1 MAIPTLNN
9 YAMPSQWKANKV
21 NWTLEPKR
29 AALLIHDMQE
39 YFTAFY
45 GENSPLIA
53 ALTER
58 LVAVRKQCKALGIPV
73 FYTAQPKDQ
82 SPEDRALLN
91 DMWGPGLNK
100 SPELQQVVAALRPEP
115 DDTVLV
121 KWRYSAFQR
130 SELEQMLK
138 DLGRDQLIIGGIY
151 GHIGCMMTA
160 CDAFMR
166 DIQPFF
172 LADGVADF
180 SLADHQMALDYVAT
194 RCGKVIPCEEV
205 LALAPASASAAQNNP
220 LSTNPLLTNPLLTYE
235 GLKARLLSHID
246 EEEGEFDPDE
256 NLIDYGL
263 DSVRIM
269 SLLTEWRAAGVELGF
284 VDLAKLPTLN
294 GWWRLI
300 EAKLAEQK
308 KLEVVQ

>member
-21 NWTLEPKR
+21 DWSLEPKR

-58 LVAVRKQCKALGIPV
+58 LAAVRKQCKALGIPV

-82 SPEDRALLN
+82 SPEDRALLS

-100 SPELQQVVAALRPEP
+100 RPEQQQVVAALRPER

-138 DLGRDQLIIGGIY
+138 ALGRDQLIIGGIY

-205 LALAPASASAAQNNP
+205 LALAPASASATQSNS
-220 LSTNPLLTNPLLTYE
+220 LSANPLLTYE

-246 EEEGEFDPDE
+246 EDEGEFDPDE

-269 SLLTEWRAAGVELGF
+269 ALLTEWRAAGVELGF

-300 EAKLAEQK
+300 EARLAAQA
-308 KLEVVQ
+308 LEVTP

>member
-21 NWTLEPKR
+21 DWTLDPKR

-45 GENSPLIA
+45 GEDSPLIA
-53 ALTER
+53 ALTEQ

-100 SPELQQVVAALRPEP
+100 SPELQQVVAALRPVP

-138 DLGRDQLIIGGIY
+138 ELGRDQLIIGGIY

-180 SLADHQMALDYVAT
+180 SLTDHQMALDYVAT

-205 LALAPASASAAQNNP
+205 LALAPAST
-220 LSTNPLLTNPLLTYE
+220 STTKTNSLLTYE

-246 EEEGEFDPDE
+246 EDEGEFDPDE

-269 SLLTEWRAAGVELGF
+269 ALLTEWRAAGVELGF

-300 EAKLAEQK
+300 DAKLAEQK
-308 KLEVVQ
+308 NLEVVQ

>member
-21 NWTLEPKR
+21 NWTLNPKR

-58 LVAVRKQCKALGIPV
+58 LAAVRKQCKALGIPV

-100 SPELQQVVAALRPEP
+100 SPELQQVVAGLRPER

-172 LADGVADF
+172 LADGIADF

-194 RCGKVIPCEEV
+194 RSGKVIPCEEV
-205 LALAPASASAAQNNP
+205 LALAPASTFAVQ
-220 LSTNPLLTNPLLTYE
+220 TNPLLTYE

-246 EEEGEFDPDE
+246 EDEGEFDPDE

-300 EAKLAEQK
+300 EAKLAAQA
-308 KLEVVQ
+308 LEVTP

>member
-21 NWTLEPKR
+21 SWTLEPKR

-45 GENSPLIA
+45 GENSPLIRD
-53 ALTER
+53 LTER
-58 LVAVRKQCKALGIPV
+58 LAAVRSHCKALGIPV
-73 FYTAQPKDQ
+73 YYTAQPKDQ

-100 SPELQQVVAALRPEP
+100 SPELQQVVTPLRPQS
-115 DDTVLV
+115 DDVVLV

-138 DLGRDQLIIGGIY
+138 EQGRDQLIIGGIY

-172 LADGVADF
+172 LADGIADF

-194 RCGKVIPCEEV
+194 RCGKVVPCEEV
-205 LALAPASASAAQNNP
+205 LAIAPAVKAAQAEEQ
-220 LSTNPLLTNPLLTYE
+220 NPLLSYE

-246 EEEGEFDPDE
+246 EEEGEFDADE

-284 VDLAKLPTLN
+284 VDLAKTPTLN
-294 GWWRLI
+294 GWWRLV

-308 KLEVVQ
+308 VLEVAQ

>member
-21 NWTLEPKR
+21 NWSLEPKR

-58 LVAVRKQCKALGIPV
+58 LAAVRKQCKALGIPV

-100 SPELQQVVAALRPEP
+100 RPEQQQVVAALRPER

-138 DLGRDQLIIGGIY
+138 ALGRDQLIIGGIY

-205 LALAPASASAAQNNP
+205 LTLAPASASAAQP
-220 LSTNPLLTNPLLTYE
+220 TNPLLTNPLLTYE

-246 EEEGEFDPDE
+246 EDEGEFDPDE

-269 SLLTEWRAAGVELGF
+269 ALLTEWRAAGVELGF

-300 EAKLAEQK
+300 EARLAAQA
-308 KLEVVQ
+308 LEVTP

>member
-21 NWTLEPKR
+21 DWTLDPKR

-58 LVAVRKQCKALGIPV
+58 LAAVRKQCKALGIPV

-100 SPELQQVVAALRPEP
+100 RPEQQQVVAALRPER

-130 SELEQMLK
+130 SELEQMLESQ
-138 DLGRDQLIIGGIY
+138 GRDQLIIGGIY

-205 LALAPASASAAQNNP
+205 LALAPASASAALP
-220 LSTNPLLTNPLLTYE
+220 TNPLLTYE

-269 SLLTEWRAAGVELGF
+269 ALLTEWRAAGVELGF

-300 EAKLAEQK
+300 EARLAAQA
-308 KLEVVQ
+308 LEVTP

>member
-21 NWTLEPKR
+21 NWTLNPKR

-45 GENSPLIA
+45 GENSPLIQ

-58 LVAVRKQCKALGIPV
+58 LAAVRKQCKALGIPV
-73 FYTAQPKDQ
+73 YYTAQPKDQ

-100 SPELQQVVAALRPEP
+100 SPELQQVVAGLRPER

-172 LADGVADF
+172 LADGIADF

-205 LALAPASASAAQNNP
+205 LALAPASTFAVQ
-220 LSTNPLLTNPLLTYE
+220 TNPLLTYE

-246 EEEGEFDPDE
+246 EDEGEFDPDE

-300 EAKLAEQK
+300 EAKLAAQA
-308 KLEVVQ
+308 LEVTP

>member
-21 NWTLEPKR
+21 NWTLDPKR

-58 LVAVRKQCKALGIPV
+58 LAAVRKQCKALGIPV

-100 SPELQQVVAALRPEP
+100 RPEQQQVVAALRPER

-138 DLGRDQLIIGGIY
+138 ELGRDQLIIGGIY

-205 LALAPASASAAQNNP
+205 LALAPASASAAQ
-220 LSTNPLLTNPLLTYE
+220 SNPLLTNPLLTYE

-246 EEEGEFDPDE
+246 EDEGEFDPDE

-269 SLLTEWRAAGVELGF
+269 ALLTEWRAAGVELGF

-300 EAKLAEQK
+300 EAKLAAQA
-308 KLEVVQ
+308 LEVTP

>member
-21 NWTLEPKR
+21 NWTLDPKR

-45 GENSPLIA
+45 GENSPLIQ

-58 LVAVRKQCKALGIPV
+58 LAAVRKQCKALGIPV
-73 FYTAQPKDQ
+73 YYTAQLKDQ

-100 SPELQQVVAALRPEP
+100 SPELQQVVAGLRPER

-138 DLGRDQLIIGGIY
+138 AQGRDQLIIGGIY

-172 LADGVADF
+172 LADGIADF

-205 LALAPASASAAQNNP
+205 LALAPASVQ
-220 LSTNPLLTNPLLTYE
+220 THPLLTYE

-300 EAKLAEQK
+300 EKKLAEQK
-308 KLEVVQ
+308 TLEVVQ

>member
-21 NWTLEPKR
+21 NWSLEPKR

-45 GENSPLIA
+45 GENSQLIA

-58 LVAVRKQCKALGIPV
+58 LAAVRKQCKALGIPV

-100 SPELQQVVAALRPEP
+100 RPEQQQVVAALRPER

-138 DLGRDQLIIGGIY
+138 ELGRDQLIIGGIY

-205 LALAPASASAAQNNP
+205 LALAPVAASAAQANP
-220 LSTNPLLTNPLLTYE
+220 LSTNPLLTYE

-246 EEEGEFDPDE
+246 EDEGEFDPDE

-269 SLLTEWRAAGVELGF
+269 ALLTEWRAAGVELGF

-300 EAKLAEQK
+300 EARLAAQA
-308 KLEVVQ
+308 LEVTP

>member
-21 NWTLEPKR
+21 NWSLDPKR

-53 ALTER
+53 ALTEQ
-58 LVAVRKQCKALGIPV
+58 LAAVRKQCKALGIPV

-100 SPELQQVVAALRPEP
+100 RPEQQLVVAALRPER

-138 DLGRDQLIIGGIY
+138 ALGRDQLIIGGIY

-205 LALAPASASAAQNNP
+205 LALAPASASASQT
-220 LSTNPLLTNPLLTYE
+220 SLLPTNPLLTYE

-246 EEEGEFDPDE
+246 EDEGEFDPDE

-269 SLLTEWRAAGVELGF
+269 ALLTEWRAAGVELGF

-300 EAKLAEQK
+300 EARLAAQA
-308 KLEVVQ
+308 LEVTP

>member
-21 NWTLEPKR
+21 DWTLEPKR

-45 GENSPLIA
+45 GENSPLIE
-53 ALTER
+53 ALTEQ
-58 LVAVRKQCKALGIPV
+58 LAAVRKQCKALGIPV

-82 SPEDRALLN
+82 SPEDRALLS

-100 SPELQQVVAALRPEP
+100 RPEQQQVVAALRPER

-138 DLGRDQLIIGGIY
+138 ALGRDQLIIGGIY

-205 LALAPASASAAQNNP
+205 LALAPASASAAQTSQLP
-220 LSTNPLLTNPLLTYE
+220 TNPLLTYE

-246 EEEGEFDPDE
+246 EDEGEFDPDE

-269 SLLTEWRAAGVELGF
+269 ALLTEWRAAGVELGF

-300 EAKLAEQK
+300 EARLAAQA
-308 KLEVVQ
+308 LEVTP

>member
-21 NWTLEPKR
+21 NWSLDPKR

-58 LVAVRKQCKALGIPV
+58 LAAVRKQCKALGIPV

-100 SPELQQVVAALRPEP
+100 RPEQQQVVAALRPER

-138 DLGRDQLIIGGIY
+138 ALGRDQLIIGGIY

-205 LALAPASASAAQNNP
+205 LALAPASVSAAQ
-220 LSTNPLLTNPLLTYE
+220 TNPLLTYE

-269 SLLTEWRAAGVELGF
+269 ALLTEWRAAGVELGF

-300 EAKLAEQK
+300 EAKLAAQA
-308 KLEVVQ
+308 LEVTP

>member
-21 NWTLEPKR
+21 DWTLNPKR

-45 GENSPLIA
+45 GENSPLIQ

-58 LVAVRKQCKALGIPV
+58 LAAVRKQCKALGIPV

-205 LALAPASASAAQNNP
+205 LALAPASASAAQ
-220 LSTNPLLTNPLLTYE
+220 SNPLLTNPLLTYE

-246 EEEGEFDPDE
+246 EDEGEFDPDE

-269 SLLTEWRAAGVELGF
+269 ALLTEWRAAGVELGF

-300 EAKLAEQK
+300 DAKLAEQK
-308 KLEVVQ
+308 NLEVVQ

>member
-21 NWTLEPKR
+21 NWSLDPKR

-53 ALTER
+53 VLTER
-58 LVAVRKQCKALGIPV
+58 LAAVRKQCKALGIPV

-100 SPELQQVVAALRPEP
+100 RPEQQQVVAALRPER

-138 DLGRDQLIIGGIY
+138 ELGRDQLIIGGIY

-205 LALAPASASAAQNNP
+205 LALAPVAASATQSNSLSA
-220 LSTNPLLTNPLLTYE
+220 NPLLTYE

-246 EEEGEFDPDE
+246 EDEGEFDPDE

-269 SLLTEWRAAGVELGF
+269 ALLTEWRAAGVELGF

-300 EAKLAEQK
+300 EAKLAARA
-308 KLEVVQ
+308 LEVTP

>member
-21 NWTLEPKR
+21 NWSLEPKR

-58 LVAVRKQCKALGIPV
+58 LAAVRKQCKALGIPV

-100 SPELQQVVAALRPEP
+100 RPEQQQVVAALRPER

-138 DLGRDQLIIGGIY
+138 ELGRDQLIIGGIY

-205 LALAPASASAAQNNP
+205 LALAPASASVAQP
-220 LSTNPLLTNPLLTYE
+220 TNPLLTNPLLTYE

-246 EEEGEFDPDE
+246 EDEGEFDPDE

-269 SLLTEWRAAGVELGF
+269 ALLTEWRAAGVELGF

-300 EAKLAEQK
+300 EARLAAQA
-308 KLEVVQ
+308 LEVTP

>member
-21 NWTLEPKR
+21 NWSLDPKR

-53 ALTER
+53 ALTEH
-58 LVAVRKQCKALGIPV
+58 LAAVRKQCKALGIPV

-100 SPELQQVVAALRPEP
+100 RPEQQQVVAALRPER

-138 DLGRDQLIIGGIY
+138 ALGRDQLIIGGIY

-205 LALAPASASAAQNNP
+205 LALAPASASAAQ
-220 LSTNPLLTNPLLTYE
+220 SSPLLTNPLLTYE

-246 EEEGEFDPDE
+246 EDEGEFDPDE

-269 SLLTEWRAAGVELGF
+269 ALLTEWRAAGVELGF

-300 EAKLAEQK
+300 EAKLAAQA
-308 KLEVVQ
+308 LEVTP

>member
-21 NWTLEPKR
+21 NWTLNPKR

-45 GENSPLIA
+45 GEDSPLIQ

-58 LVAVRKQCKALGIPV
+58 LAAVRKQCKALGIPV

-100 SPELQQVVAALRPEP
+100 SPELQQVVAGLRPER

-172 LADGVADF
+172 LADGIADF

-205 LALAPASASAAQNNP
+205 LSLAPASVQ
-220 LSTNPLLTNPLLTYE
+220 THPLLTYE

-300 EAKLAEQK
+300 EAKLAAQA
-308 KLEVVQ
+308 LEVTP

>member
-21 NWTLEPKR
+21 DWSLDPKR

-45 GENSPLIA
+45 GENSPLIQ

-58 LVAVRKQCKALGIPV
+58 LAAVRKQCKALGIPV
-73 FYTAQPKDQ
+73 YYTAQPKDQ

-100 SPELQQVVAALRPEP
+100 SPELQQVVAGLRPER

-172 LADGVADF
+172 LADGIADF

-205 LALAPASASAAQNNP
+205 LALAPASVQ
-220 LSTNPLLTNPLLTYE
+220 THPLLTYE

-246 EEEGEFDPDE
+246 EDEGEFDPDE

-300 EAKLAEQK
+300 EAKLAAQA
-308 KLEVVQ
+308 LEVTP

>member
-21 NWTLEPKR
+21 NWTLNPKR
-29 AALLIHDMQE
+29 TALLIHDMQE

-45 GENSPLIA
+45 GENSPLIQ

-58 LVAVRKQCKALGIPV
+58 LAAVRKQCKALGIPV

-82 SPEDRALLN
+82 APEDRALLN

-100 SPELQQVVAALRPEP
+100 SPELQQVVAGLRPER
-115 DDTVLV
+115 DDIVLV

-138 DLGRDQLIIGGIY
+138 AQGRDQLIIGGIY

-172 LADGVADF
+172 LADGIADF

-194 RCGKVIPCEEV
+194 RCGKVILCEEV
-205 LALAPASASAAQNNP
+205 LALASVSASQ
-220 LSTNPLLTNPLLTYE
+220 TNPLLTYE

-300 EAKLAEQK
+300 EAKLAAQA
-308 KLEVVQ
+308 LEVTP

>member
-21 NWTLEPKR
+21 NWTLNPKR

-45 GENSPLIA
+45 GEDSPLIQ

-58 LVAVRKQCKALGIPV
+58 LAAVRKQCKALGIPV
-73 FYTAQPKDQ
+73 YYTAQPKDQ

-91 DMWGPGLNK
+91 DIWGPGLNK
-100 SPELQQVVAALRPEP
+100 SPELQQVVAGLRPER

-172 LADGVADF
+172 LADGIADF

-205 LALAPASASAAQNNP
+205 LALAPASASQ
-220 LSTNPLLTNPLLTYE
+220 TNPLLTYE

-246 EEEGEFDPDE
+246 EDEGEFDPDE

-300 EAKLAEQK
+300 EAKLAAQA
-308 KLEVVQ
+308 LEVTP

>member
-21 NWTLEPKR
+21 NWTLNPKR

-45 GENSPLIA
+45 GENSPLIQ

-58 LVAVRKQCKALGIPV
+58 LAAVRKQCKALGIPV
-73 FYTAQPKDQ
+73 YYTAQPKDQ

-100 SPELQQVVAALRPEP
+100 SPELQQVVAGLRPER

-172 LADGVADF
+172 LADGIADF

-205 LALAPASASAAQNNP
+205 LALAPASVQ
-220 LSTNPLLTNPLLTYE
+220 TNPLLTYE

-246 EEEGEFDPDE
+246 EDEGEFDPDE

-300 EAKLAEQK
+300 EAKLAAQA
-308 KLEVVQ
+308 LEVTP

>member
-21 NWTLEPKR
+21 NWSLDPKR

-58 LVAVRKQCKALGIPV
+58 LAAVRKQCKALGIPV

-100 SPELQQVVAALRPEP
+100 RPEQQQVVAALCPER

-138 DLGRDQLIIGGIY
+138 ALGRDQLIIGGIY

-205 LALAPASASAAQNNP
+205 LALAPACASAAQ
-220 LSTNPLLTNPLLTYE
+220 TNPLLTYE

-269 SLLTEWRAAGVELGF
+269 ALLTEWRAAGVELGF

-300 EAKLAEQK
+300 EAKLAAQA
-308 KLEVVQ
+308 LEVTP

>member
-9 YAMPSQWKANKV
+9 YAMPSQWKDNKV
-21 NWTLEPKR
+21 SWTLDPKR

-45 GENSPLIA
+45 GENSPLIT
-53 ALTER
+53 ALTEH
-58 LVAVRKQCKALGIPV
+58 LVAVRRHCKALGIPV
-73 FYTAQPKDQ
+73 YYTAQPKDQ
-82 SPEDRALLN
+82 APEDRALLN

-100 SPELQQVVAALRPEP
+100 SPELQQVVAPLRPES
-115 DDTVLV
+115 DDVVLV

-130 SELEQMLK
+130 SEFEQLLK
-138 DLGRDQLIIGGIY
+138 EQGRDQLIIGGIY

-180 SLADHQMALDYVAT
+180 SQADHQMALDYVAT

-205 LALAPASASAAQNNP
+205 LAMAPAAKTAHAEG
-220 LSTNPLLTNPLLTYE
+220 LNPLLTYE

-246 EEEGEFDPDE
+246 EEEEEFDADE

-269 SLLTEWRAAGVELGF
+269 ALLTEWRAAGVELGF
-284 VDLAKLPTLN
+284 VDLAKKPTLN

-300 EAKLAEQK
+300 DAKLAEQK
-308 KLEVVQ
+308 VLEVTP

>member
-21 NWTLEPKR
+21 NWTLNPKR

-45 GENSPLIA
+45 GENSPLIQ

-58 LVAVRKQCKALGIPV
+58 LAAVRKQCKALGIPV
-73 FYTAQPKDQ
+73 YYTAQPKDQ
-82 SPEDRALLN
+82 APEDRALLN

-100 SPELQQVVAALRPEP
+100 SPELQQVVAGLRPER

-138 DLGRDQLIIGGIY
+138 AQGRDQLIIGGIY

-172 LADGVADF
+172 LADGIADF

-194 RCGKVIPCEEV
+194 RCGKVILCEEV
-205 LALAPASASAAQNNP
+205 LTLASASASQ
-220 LSTNPLLTNPLLTYE
+220 TNPLLTYE

-246 EEEGEFDPDE
+246 EDEGEFDPDE

-300 EAKLAEQK
+300 EAKLAAQA
-308 KLEVVQ
+308 LEVTP

>member
-21 NWTLEPKR
+21 NWTLDPKR

-45 GENSPLIA
+45 GENSPLIQ

-58 LVAVRKQCKALGIPV
+58 LAAVRKQCKALGIPV
-73 FYTAQPKDQ
+73 YYTAQLKDQ

-100 SPELQQVVAALRPEP
+100 SPELQQVVAGLRPER

-138 DLGRDQLIIGGIY
+138 AQGRDQLIIGGIY

-172 LADGVADF
+172 LADGIADF

-205 LALAPASASAAQNNP
+205 LALAPASVQ
-220 LSTNPLLTNPLLTYE
+220 THPLLTYE

-246 EEEGEFDPDE
+246 EDEGEFDPDE

-300 EAKLAEQK
+300 EKKLAEQK
-308 KLEVVQ
+308 TLEVVQ

>member
-21 NWTLEPKR
+21 NWTLDPKR

-58 LVAVRKQCKALGIPV
+58 LAAVRKQCKALGIPV

-100 SPELQQVVAALRPEP
+100 RPEQQQVVAALRPEP

-138 DLGRDQLIIGGIY
+138 ELGRDQLIIGGIY

-205 LALAPASASAAQNNP
+205 LALAPASASAAQP
-220 LSTNPLLTNPLLTYE
+220 TNPLLTYE

-300 EAKLAEQK
+300 DAKLAEQK
-308 KLEVVQ
+308 NLEVVQ

>member
-21 NWTLEPKR
+21 DWTLDPKR

-53 ALTER
+53 ELTER
-58 LVAVRKQCKALGIPV
+58 LAAVRKQCKALGIPV

-100 SPELQQVVAALRPEP
+100 RPEQQQVVAALRPER

-138 DLGRDQLIIGGIY
+138 ALGRDQLIIGGIY

-205 LALAPASASAAQNNP
+205 LALAPVAASAAQ
-220 LSTNPLLTNPLLTYE
+220 TNPLLTNPLLTYE

-246 EEEGEFDPDE
+246 EDEGEFDPDE

-269 SLLTEWRAAGVELGF
+269 ALLTEWRAAGVELGF

-300 EAKLAEQK
+300 EAKLAAQA
-308 KLEVVQ
+308 LEVTP

>member
-21 NWTLEPKR
+21 SWTLAPRR

-45 GENSPLIA
+45 GENSPLIGELVA
-53 ALTER
+53 R
-58 LVAVRKQCKALGIPV
+58 LAAVRKHCKALGIPV
-73 FYTAQPKDQ
+73 YYTAQPKDQ
-82 SPEDRALLN
+82 ALEDRALLN

-100 SPELQQVVAALRPEP
+100 SPELQQVVAPLRPES
-115 DDTVLV
+115 DDVVLV

-138 DLGRDQLIIGGIY
+138 EQGRDQLIIGGIY

-194 RCGKVIPCEEV
+194 RCGKVVPCEEV
-205 LALAPASASAAQNNP
+205 LALAPAAQAI
-220 LSTNPLLTNPLLTYE
+220 PLLTNPLLTYE

-246 EEEGEFDPDE
+246 EDEAEFDADE

-284 VDLAKLPTLN
+284 VDLAKTPTLN

-300 EAKLAEQK
+300 DAKLAEQNT
-308 KLEVVQ
+308 LEVVQ

>member
-21 NWTLEPKR
+21 NWTLNPKR

-45 GENSPLIA
+45 GENSPLIQ

-58 LVAVRKQCKALGIPV
+58 LAAVRKQCKALGIPV
-73 FYTAQPKDQ
+73 YYTAQPKDQ

-100 SPELQQVVAALRPEP
+100 SPELQQVVAGLRPER

-151 GHIGCMMTA
+151 GHIGCIMTA

-172 LADGVADF
+172 LADGIADF

-194 RCGKVIPCEEV
+194 RCGKVIPCEEL
-205 LALAPASASAAQNNP
+205 LALAPASVQ
-220 LSTNPLLTNPLLTYE
+220 THPLLTYE

-246 EEEGEFDPDE
+246 EDEGEFDPDE

-300 EAKLAEQK
+300 EAKLAAQA
-308 KLEVVQ
+308 LEVTP

>member
-21 NWTLEPKR
+21 DWTLDPKR

-45 GENSPLIA
+45 GDNSPLIA
-53 ALTER
+53 ALTDR
-58 LVAVRKQCKALGIPV
+58 LAAVRKQCKALGIPV

-100 SPELQQVVAALRPEP
+100 SPELQQVVAGLRPEP

-138 DLGRDQLIIGGIY
+138 ELGRDQLIIGGIY

-205 LALAPASASAAQNNP
+205 LALAPASASAAQSNP
-220 LSTNPLLTNPLLTYE
+220 LLTNPLLTNPLLTYE

-246 EEEGEFDPDE
+246 EDEGEFDPDE

-269 SLLTEWRAAGVELGF
+269 ALLTEWRAAGVDLGF

-300 EAKLAEQK
+300 EARLAAQA
-308 KLEVVQ
+308 LEVTP

>member
-21 NWTLEPKR
+21 NWPLDPKR

-58 LVAVRKQCKALGIPV
+58 LAAVRKQCKALGIPV

-100 SPELQQVVAALRPEP
+100 RPEQQQVVAALRPER

-138 DLGRDQLIIGGIY
+138 ALGRDQLIIGGIY

-194 RCGKVIPCEEV
+194 RCGKVILCEEV
-205 LALAPASASAAQNNP
+205 LALAPASASAAQSN
-220 LSTNPLLTNPLLTYE
+220 TLLTNPLLTYE

-246 EEEGEFDPDE
+246 EDEDEFDPDE

-269 SLLTEWRAAGVELGF
+269 ALLTEWRAAGVELGF

-300 EAKLAEQK
+300 EAKLAAQA
-308 KLEVVQ
+308 LEVTP

>member
-21 NWTLEPKR
+21 NWSLDPKR

-58 LVAVRKQCKALGIPV
+58 LAAVRKQCKALGIPV

-82 SPEDRALLN
+82 SPEDRALLS

-100 SPELQQVVAALRPEP
+100 RPEQQQVVAALRPER

-138 DLGRDQLIIGGIY
+138 ALGRDQLIIGGIY

-205 LALAPASASAAQNNP
+205 LALAPVAASAVQS
-220 LSTNPLLTNPLLTYE
+220 NPLLTYE

-246 EEEGEFDPDE
+246 EDEDEFDPDE

-269 SLLTEWRAAGVELGF
+269 ALLTEWRAAGVELGF

-300 EAKLAEQK
+300 EAKLAAQA
-308 KLEVVQ
+308 LEVTP

>member
-21 NWTLEPKR
+21 NWSLDPKR

-58 LVAVRKQCKALGIPV
+58 LAAVRKQCKALGIPV

-100 SPELQQVVAALRPEP
+100 RPEQQQVVAALCPER

-138 DLGRDQLIIGGIY
+138 ALGRDQLIIGGIY

-205 LALAPASASAAQNNP
+205 LALAPASASAAQT
-220 LSTNPLLTNPLLTYE
+220 SPLLTNPLLTYE

-246 EEEGEFDPDE
+246 EDEGEFDPDE

-269 SLLTEWRAAGVELGF
+269 ALLTEWRAAGVELGF

-300 EAKLAEQK
+300 EAKLAAQA
-308 KLEVVQ
+308 LEVTP

>member
-21 NWTLEPKR
+21 NWSLDPKR

-53 ALTER
+53 DLTER
-58 LVAVRKQCKALGIPV
+58 LAAVRKQCKALGIPV

-100 SPELQQVVAALRPEP
+100 RPELQQVVAALCPER

-138 DLGRDQLIIGGIY
+138 ALGRDQLIIGGIY

-205 LALAPASASAAQNNP
+205 LAIAPASTSATQ
-220 LSTNPLLTNPLLTYE
+220 SNPLLTNPLLTYE

-246 EEEGEFDPDE
+246 EDEGEFDPDE

-300 EAKLAEQK
+300 EKKLAEQNT
-308 KLEVVQ
+308 LEVVQ

>member
-21 NWTLEPKR
+21 DWTLDPKR

-58 LVAVRKQCKALGIPV
+58 LAAVRKQCKALGIPV

-100 SPELQQVVAALRPEP
+100 RPEQQVVAALRPER

-138 DLGRDQLIIGGIY
+138 ALGRDQLIIGGIY

-205 LALAPASASAAQNNP
+205 LALAPASASAALP
-220 LSTNPLLTNPLLTYE
+220 TNPLLTYE

-269 SLLTEWRAAGVELGF
+269 ALLTEWRAAGVELGF

-300 EAKLAEQK
+300 EARLAAQA
-308 KLEVVQ
+308 LEVTP

>member
-21 NWTLEPKR
+21 DWTLDPKR

-45 GENSPLIA
+45 GDNSPLIA
-53 ALTER
+53 ALTDR
-58 LVAVRKQCKALGIPV
+58 LAAVRKQCKALGIPV

-138 DLGRDQLIIGGIY
+138 ELGRDQLIIGGIY

-205 LALAPASASAAQNNP
+205 LALAPASASAAQSNP
-220 LSTNPLLTNPLLTYE
+220 LLTNPLLTNPLLTYE

-246 EEEGEFDPDE
+246 EDEGEFDPDE

-269 SLLTEWRAAGVELGF
+269 ALLTEWRAAGVELGF

-300 EAKLAEQK
+300 EARLAAQA
-308 KLEVVQ
+308 LEVTP

>member
-21 NWTLEPKR
+21 NWTLDPKR

-100 SPELQQVVAALRPEP
+100 SPELQQVVAGLRPEP
-115 DDTVLV
+115 DDIVLV

-138 DLGRDQLIIGGIY
+138 EQGRDQLIIGGIY

-205 LALAPASASAAQNNP
+205 LALAPASASAAQ
-220 LSTNPLLTNPLLTYE
+220 SNPLLTNPLLTYE

-300 EAKLAEQK
+300 DAKLAEQK
-308 KLEVVQ
+308 NLEVVQ

>member
-21 NWTLEPKR
+21 NWTLDPKR

-45 GENSPLIA
+45 GENSPLIQ

-58 LVAVRKQCKALGIPV
+58 LAAVRKQCKALGIPV

-100 SPELQQVVAALRPEP
+100 RPEQQQVVAALRPEH

-172 LADGVADF
+172 LADGIADF

-205 LALAPASASAAQNNP
+205 LALAPASVQ
-220 LSTNPLLTNPLLTYE
+220 THPLLTYE

-246 EEEGEFDPDE
+246 EDEGEFDPDE

-269 SLLTEWRAAGVELGF
+269 ALLTEWRAAGVELGF

-300 EAKLAEQK
+300 EAKLAAQA
-308 KLEVVQ
+308 LEVTP

>member
-21 NWTLEPKR
+21 NWSLDPKR

-45 GENSPLIA
+45 GEHSPLIA

-58 LVAVRKQCKALGIPV
+58 LAAVRKQCKVLGIPV

-138 DLGRDQLIIGGIY
+138 ALGRDQLIIGGIY

-205 LALAPASASAAQNNP
+205 LALAPVAASAAQ
-220 LSTNPLLTNPLLTYE
+220 TNPLLTNPLLT
-235 GLKARLLSHID
+235 SC
-246 EEEGEFDPDE
+246 
-256 NLIDYGL
+256 
-263 DSVRIM
+263 
-269 SLLTEWRAAGVELGF
+269 TE
-284 VDLAKLPTLN
+284 P
-294 GWWRLI
+294 
-300 EAKLAEQK
+300 
-308 KLEVVQ
+308 